1 MNVRRFERNTLGRDV
16 VVGDIHGCFSV
27 LEAALSAIE
36 FDADKDRLF
45 CVGDLIDRGPQSIE
59 ALRYYK
65 SANCVRGNHED
76 MLLGLQ
82 RSGQDLGEVHKQLK
96 RNGMDWWI
104 DLTDDAREEFANAFE
119 QLPLAIEVESE
130 NGLVGIVHA
139 EVPYAWDWPTFI
151 AGLNQKDT
159 TAIDSALWGRERI
172 EHEDTSCVPGVSKV
186 FHGHTIQQ
194 APTCLGNRFY
204 VDTGCIRG
212 LMHMNPLAG
221 RLTVADLTIGPA
233 DFTAD
238 PELGLLFD
246 ARLSQDRPRL
256 EISSV

>member
-1 MNVRRFERNTLGRDV
+1 MNVRRFERNTVGRDI

-36 FDADKDRLF
+36 FNADTDRLF

-59 ALRYYK
+59 ALRYYQ
-65 SANCVRGNHED
+65 SAHCVRGNHED

-82 RSGQDLGEVHKQLK
+82 RSGQDLGEVRKQLR
-96 RNGMDWWI
+96 RNGMEWWI
-104 DLTDDAREEFANAFE
+104 GLSDDTREEFAAVFE

-151 AGLNQKDT
+151 AALDQNDT

-172 EHEDTSCVPGVSKV
+172 EHEDTSSVPGVSKV
-186 FHGHTIQQ
+186 FHGHTIQH
-194 APTCLGNRFY
+194 APICLGNRFY

-212 LMHMNPLAG
+212 LMQMNPLAG
-221 RLTVADLTIGPA
+221 RLTIADLRIGPA
-233 DFTAD
+233 DFTTD
-238 PELGLLFD
+238 PEIGLLFD
-246 ARLSQDRPRL
+246 VRSGQDRPQFDMA
-256 EISSV
+256 SV